1 MTGKLTAIAYCA
13 KTTPLFA
20 FIALIVACSRDSRA
34 NDMQRCIAEVQRKT
48 TQGQLSYLLS
58 DSDSGEV
65 RHDKIGGVVS
75 DCMEKLG
82 YGHTNREMADE
93 RCVDDVDFNPYCY
106 RR

>member
-1 MTGKLTAIAYCA
+1 MYRKLAVIVHCA
-13 KTTPLFA
+13 KITPLVA
-20 FIALIVACSRDSRA
+20 FIALIAACSRDSRA
-34 NDMQRCIAEVQRKT
+34 SDIQRCVDEVQRKT

-58 DSDSGEV
+58 DTDSSEV

-82 YGHTNREMADE
+82 YGHTNREMSDK

-106 RR
+106 GR